1 MKPNG
6 SPLSE
11 AERVQITAFMNKRLR
26 TNGLA
31 PKEIML
37 KRRLKDHAALEI
49 DDMSEGQAQFDRREK
64 ANAQQKVKDS
74 LISIYPENPKLS
86 VADLV
91 YIKSDLS
98 KSRARERYIVTKV
111 FQKDNHQ
118 WILARKFNKGLR
130 NKEYLLKASEVVQ
143 APSQA
148 ISECDK
154 DEDSVMEENFQGFS
168 ENIFLDKR
176 ERLKALIEQL
186 QSETETKNKRGR
198 PKKLSY
204 PDYLRKLPTDVE
216 ATEEDEV
223 LYGYDTY
230 DVTQAQHNHQQL
242 QQVIDNLEQQEEEDF
257 HGFSDFEIQLA
268 MDNKEK
274 NMKRVND
281 IDRLLVKLRSLK
293 RKRHDNVN
301 KRAHP
306 WVHQE

>member
-11 AERVQITAFMNKRLR
+11 AERAQITAFMNKQLR

-130 NKEYLLKASEVVQ
+130 NKEYLLKASEVVP
-143 APSQA
+143 APSQSK
-148 ISECDK
+148 SECDK
-154 DEDSVMEENFQGFS
+154 DEDSVMGENF
-168 ENIFLDKR
+168 
-176 ERLKALIEQL
+176 
-186 QSETETKNKRGR
+186 
-198 PKKLSY
+198 
-204 PDYLRKLPTDVE
+204 
-216 ATEEDEV
+216 
-223 LYGYDTY
+223 
-230 DVTQAQHNHQQL
+230 
-242 QQVIDNLEQQEEEDF
+242 
-257 HGFSDFEIQLA
+257 
-268 MDNKEK
+268 
-274 NMKRVND
+274 
-281 IDRLLVKLRSLK
+281 
-293 RKRHDNVN
+293 
-301 KRAHP
+301 
-306 WVHQE
+306 